1 MEMATRDLITGAV
14 RPLSMAVT
22 ATMVR
27 RGYAALKMMAVVTTA
42 RIRDV
47 LSTIVQEPGTARIR
61 HHMAIAHIR
70 LHHTVTGPIRHH
82 RTIRS
87 IPVHLMARRHT
98 RQIRTMEGRTT
109 AGLTTD
115 QITDART
122 TVQIMPGHDHHV
134 RHVLTIV
141 RTTRH

>member
-1 MEMATRDLITGAV
+1 
-14 RPLSMAVT
+14 MAVT

-27 RGYAALKMMAVVTTA
+27 REYAALKMMAVVTTA
-42 RIRDV
+42 HIRAA
-47 LSTIVQEPGTARIR
+47 LSTTAQEPATARTS

-70 LHHTVTGPIRHH
+70 LHHTVTALIRHH
-82 RTIRS
+82 RTIHS
-87 IPVHLMARRHT
+87 IPVRLMARRHT
-98 RQIRTMEGRTT
+98 RQILTT
-109 AGLTTD
+109 EGLTTD

-122 TVQIMPGHDHHV
+122 TVQTMTGHDHHV